1 MFVSIKEYFFYPVPN
16 RWPSTIAGMERA
28 IVLENKFL
36 IGVIH
41 NQI

>member
-1 MFVSIKEYFFYPVPN
+1 MFVSIRSIFYPALN

-28 IVLENKFL
+28 IGPENKFL